1 MITQDQGQIILLST
15 NSCRSEL
22 CTWFHTM
29 EKIIMIGMA
38 AFALFAFCQIQLPQP
53 KPATPL
59 PPSTINSFVMPPPTT
74 PSYYSSASGPSK
86 MVGWPTS
93 LYGPI
98 NPAPDLSSPIP
109 YFLAYQPPMSP
120 FAGCGGSSCSGA
132 NHCWF
137 GKKKGCH
144 ADPNCPGCGNF
155 RTDAIFIFGS
165 CRAFF
170 GEACWQGQSCPTPWD
185 LLYGPNRPPQ

>member
-1 MITQDQGQIILLST
+1 L
-15 NSCRSEL
+15 
-22 CTWFHTM
+22 
-29 EKIIMIGMA
+29 
-38 AFALFAFCQIQLPQP
+38 
-53 KPATPL
+53 
-59 PPSTINSFVMPPPTT
+59 
-74 PSYYSSASGPSK
+74 
-86 MVGWPTS
+86 
-93 LYGPI
+93 
-98 NPAPDLSSPIP
+98 
-109 YFLAYQPPMSP
+109 
-120 FAGCGGSSCSGA
+120 
-132 NHCWF
+132 F